1 MRRAAT
7 MTFATALVL
16 IAGLLAGCAGSGHP
30 THDLYWPEPPE
41 RPLIEYSRSIHG
53 TVSLKRTFFGRIKDF
68 FLGRSPDHYLG
79 KPYGV
84 SSDGGSK
91 LFLAD
96 TARKGIV
103 ILDLGAGTGRT
114 LRALGPREELLEPVN
129 VIPDAGG
136 NIYVADTMLG
146 KVAVY
151 DREGVFTHFIGGEE
165 DVSSPVGMAIHEGRG
180 HIYIV
185 DSQQHAVH
193 IFTLAGE
200 RVGRFGGRGDERG
213 QFYHPLGIAISA
225 GDTVYVTDAFH
236 FAVQA
241 FDLDGNYLFSFG
253 PGRRGV
259 GTMARPR
266 DVAVDTDGHV
276 YVTDALKHEVQIY
289 DPTGAL
295 LFSVGGLGSDEGQ
308 FRLPAGIC
316 ITPDGRIFVADSINQ
331 RIQEFIY
338 LGRG

>member
-1 MRRAAT
+1 MRRTPRALAT
-7 MTFATALVL
+7 TALVL
-16 IAGLLAGCAGSGHP
+16 VAALLAGCAGSGHP
-30 THDLYWPEPPE
+30 PHGLFWPEPPE

-53 TVSLKRTFFGRIKDF
+53 TVSLKRTFFGRVKDF
-68 FLGRSPDHYLG
+68 FLGRSPDQYLG

-84 SSDGGSK
+84 SSDGDSR
-91 LFLAD
+91 LYLAD

-103 ILDLGAGTGRT
+103 ILDLKSGTGRT
-114 LRALGPREELLEPVN
+114 LRELGPKEELLEPVN
-129 VIPDAGG
+129 VIPDSDG
-136 NIYVADTMLG
+136 NLYVADTVLG

-151 DREGVFTHFIGGEE
+151 DRDGRFSHFIGGD
-165 DVSSPVGMAIHEGRG
+165 DVTSPVGMAIHEERG

-193 IFTLAGE
+193 IFTLTGE

-225 GDTVYVTDAFH
+225 GDTVYVADAFH

-241 FDLDGNYLFSFG
+241 FDLDGNFLFSFG

-266 DVAVDTDGHV
+266 DVAVDSDGHV

-289 DPTGAL
+289 DRTGTL
-295 LFSVGGLGSDEGQ
+295 LFAVGGMGTDDGQ

-316 ITPDGRIFVADSINQ
+316 VTRDGRIFVADSINQ

-338 LGRG
+338 LGKG